1 MFVFVVNSIMLLKV
15 KPDGPVYEVWFTSQ
29 LIAVADGAETVAK
42 TQLRTNTATQ
52 PFVSAVVSDTVAS
65 SVKCN
70 TRPVV
75 SGVPLVDNTRPVV
88 SGVPLV
94 DNTRPVNT
102 RPVVSGV
109 PLVDNTHPV
118 VSGVPLV
125 DNTRPVVIGV
135 PLVNNRRGQTIENV
149 AGFIDSTRVLKS
161 NTGCTQQIR
170 TSPLMFHHGQSVSD
184 GVLKCS
190 AVANTAGH
198 GSRAAADSKTL
209 KDFVVPGS
217 TACSDVDRW

>member
-94 DNTRPVNT
+94 
-102 RPVVSGV
+102 
-109 PLVDNTHPV
+109 
-118 VSGVPLV
+118 
-125 DNTRPVVIGV
+125 
-135 PLVNNRRGQTIENV
+135 NNRRGQTIENV

>member
-1 MFVFVVNSIMLLKV
+1 VFVFVVNSIMLLKV

-75 SGVPLVDNTRPVV
+75 SGVPLVDNTR
-88 SGVPLV
+88 
-94 DNTRPVNT
+94 
-102 RPVVSGV
+102 
-109 PLVDNTHPV
+109 PV